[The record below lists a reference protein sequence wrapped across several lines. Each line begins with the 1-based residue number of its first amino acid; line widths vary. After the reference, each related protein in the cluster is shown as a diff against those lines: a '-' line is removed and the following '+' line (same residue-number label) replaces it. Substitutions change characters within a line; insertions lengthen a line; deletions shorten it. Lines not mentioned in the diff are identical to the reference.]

1 MNLREFI
8 HSVNT
13 KGEKV
18 LSIYL
23 TAGYP
28 SPDRFVELA
37 LAVLKSGADML
48 EIGIPFSDPLAD
60 GPIIQDSSNAAISA
74 GVTLPMAL
82 EFTKRIA
89 ELSGKPVIPMTYMNP
104 VVRFGIEKFAKAYRE
119 SLAAGLIIPDIIQEE
134 IEQFPG
140 LQPLKNVLCGFLS
153 PTTPETR
160 IQQCDAEQWSFIYY
174 VSMLGTTGRLGALT
188 NQTTVEMKRVR
199 NLVNNNKLL
208 AGFGISTPEDI
219 RQIRDYC
226 DGVIVGSA
234 VIKMLKNNPD
244 DYSGVEN
251 MIKDLKAACR

>member
-1 MNLREFI
+1 MSLREYI

-13 KGEKV
+13 NGEKV

-28 SPDRFVELA
+28 SPGRFVELA
-37 LAVLKSGADML
+37 LAVLESGADML

-74 GVTLPMAL
+74 GVTLHRAL
-82 EFTKRIA
+82 EFTKKIA
-89 ELSGKPVIPMTYMNP
+89 EISGKPVIPMTYMNP
-104 VVRFGIEKFAKAYRE
+104 LVRFGMEKFTKTYTE
-119 SLAAGLIIPDIIQEE
+119 SLASGLIIPDLIQEE
-134 IEQFPG
+134 IGQFPG
-140 LQPLKNVLCGFLS
+140 LLPLRNNLCGFLS

-160 IQQCDAEQWSFIYY
+160 IQQCDTEQWSFIYY

-188 NQTTVEMKRVR
+188 NQTAVQMQRVKS
-199 NLVNNNKLL
+199 LVKNNKLL
-208 AGFGISTPEDI
+208 AGFGISTAEDI
-219 RQIRDYC
+219 HQIQDFC

-244 DYSGVEN
+244 DYSSVGD
-251 MIKDLKAACR
+251 MIKELKSACR